1 MKKLLLLFIFI
12 PLISFS
18 QIDKMKNENKLIHLV
33 FVKFKDGVSIDK
45 FKDEAYRMLGNIEV
59 VDNFQFS
66 LNVSPEGYDR
76 GFKHAFSMEFKT
88 EYERDSIYLPH
99 PKHIEFGSK
108 YWKDYIKDWMVYDY
122 WKGD

>member
-12 PLISFS
+12 PLITFS
-18 QIDKMKNENKLIHLV
+18 QKGKMKNGNKLIHLV
-33 FVKFKDGVSIDK
+33 FVKFKDDVSIDK
-45 FKDEAYRMLGNIEV
+45 FKDEAYRMLGNIGV

-66 LNVSPEGYDR
+66 LNISPEGYDR
-76 GFKHAFSMEFKT
+76 GFKHAFSMEFNT

-108 YWKDYIKDWMVYDY
+108 YWKDYVKDWMVYDY
-122 WKGD
+122 WERD

>member
-12 PLISFS
+12 PLVSFS
-18 QIDKMKNENKLIHLV
+18 QKEKKENKNKLIHLV
-33 FVKFKDGVSIDK
+33 FVKFKDDVSIDK
-45 FKDEAYRMLGNIEV
+45 FKDEAYRMLGNIGV

-66 LNVSPEGYDR
+66 LNISPEGYDR
-76 GFKHAFSMEFKT
+76 GFKHAFSMEFNT

-108 YWKDYIKDWMVYDY
+108 YWKDYVKDWMVYDY
-122 WKGD
+122 WEGH

>member
-1 MKKLLLLFIFI
+1 
-12 PLISFS
+12 
-18 QIDKMKNENKLIHLV
+18 MKNENKLIHLV
-33 FVKFKDGVSIDK
+33 FVKFKEGVSVDK
-45 FKDEAYRMLGNIEV
+45 FKDEAYRVLGNIEV

-66 LNVSPEGYDR
+66 LNISPEGYDR

-122 WKGD
+122 WEGD

>member
-1 MKKLLLLFIFI
+1 
-12 PLISFS
+12 
-18 QIDKMKNENKLIHLV
+18 MKNENKLIHLV
-33 FVKFKDGVSIDK
+33 FVKFKDAVSIDK

-59 VDNFQFS
+59 VNNFQFS

-108 YWKDYIKDWMVYDY
+108 YWEDYIKDWMVYDY
-122 WKGD
+122 WEGD

>member
-18 QIDKMKNENKLIHLV
+18 QKDKMKNENKLIHLV
-33 FVKFKDGVSIDK
+33 FVKFKDDVSVDK
-45 FKDEAYRMLGNIEV
+45 FKNEAYRMLGNIEV
-59 VDNFQFS
+59 VNNFQFS

-108 YWKDYIKDWMVYDY
+108 YWEDYIKDWMVYDY
-122 WKGD
+122 WEGD

>member
-12 PLISFS
+12 PLITFS
-18 QIDKMKNENKLIHLV
+18 QKGKMKNENNLIHLV
-33 FVKFKDGVSIDK
+33 FVKFKDDVSVDK
-45 FKDEAYRMLGNIEV
+45 FKNEAYRMLGNIEV

-108 YWKDYIKDWMVYDY
+108 YWEDYIKDWMVYDY
-122 WKGD
+122 WEGD

>member
-12 PLISFS
+12 PLITFS
-18 QIDKMKNENKLIHLV
+18 QKGKMKNENKLIHLV
-33 FVKFKDGVSIDK
+33 FVKFKDDVSIGK

-108 YWKDYIKDWMVYDY
+108 YWEDYIKDWMVYDY
-122 WKGD
+122 WEGD